1 MLTLTLIVRDDPRPP
16 RTHEVTKLKVILGR
30 SPQCD
35 VLLEGRELGASAEH
49 ARIELLGGA
58 YYIFDQGS
66 TNGTI
71 FNGTRIRAH
80 SSVPLADGDK
90 IYIGRW
96 VIACSIQSPRTR
108 RWSPV
113 LTLPQAEGKPAPNA
127 IVQELHPFVDPVA
140 MARALRARLESH
152 PTHERQALLAE
163 AESAAPRDGA
173 VRGVLSAEIERR
185 DAVRDACAEAMR
197 SLSVHHTGREE
208 PFEGPEEV
216 RRFFRLADQSLELM
230 LEWVTGCIQAR
241 RAFEEKF
248 SAKVTRFFGLETNPL
263 KHALNATQAGKYLL
277 DWSEPREA
285 EKIKTS
291 LETTLRDLTAHQ
303 LGVLAGAQ
311 HVAKSIL
318 ARLDP
323 AEIEK
328 RAGGGWL
335 AVAAKARAWDEYVAT
350 FKDLRENETKLFNDV
365 VYPALRQGYLETH
378 EASLAEQVAT
388 PASPAEPGA
397 EQSTYVVPP
406 AAGSA

>member
-1 MLTLTLIVRDDPRPP
+1 MLTLTLTVRDDPRPP
-16 RTHEVTKLKVILGR
+16 RTYEVSKLKVMIGR
-30 SPQCD
+30 SPQSD
-35 VLLEGRELGASAEH
+35 VVLEGRELGASAEH

-58 YYIFDQGS
+58 YYVFDQGS
-66 TNGTI
+66 TNGTV

-80 SSVPLADGDK
+80 TSVPLANGDR

-96 VIACSIQSPRTR
+96 VIACTILAPRTR

-113 LTLPQAEGKPAPNA
+113 MALPDAERPAPNA
-127 IVQELHPFVDPVA
+127 IVQELTPFADPVA

-163 AESAAPRDGA
+163 AESAAPRDA
-173 VRGVLSAEIERR
+173 ATRAVLSAEIERR
-185 DAVRDACAEAMR
+185 DSVRDACAEAMR
-197 SLSVHHTGREE
+197 ALSVHHTGREE
-208 PFEGPEEV
+208 AFDNPEEV

-230 LEWVTGCIQAR
+230 VEWVTGCIQAR